1 MASDDVKRGRFV
13 EAASSEHHAAAHDL
27 AMDAIG
33 LHPGTRQYILDHK
46 LADVAGHLYTHP
58 ELVRDQD
65 EGEQLDTVKGLRE
78 KLAGGNAS
86 DEADANAKTGAY
98 LGARNVRAS
107 DRFAAL
113 QVQKREQGRRRY

>member
-1 MASDDVKRGRFV
+1 MASDVTMGRFI
-13 EAASSEHHAAAHDL
+13 EAASSGHHAAAHDV

-33 LHPGTRQYILDHK
+33 LHPGSKQYLLDHK

-65 EGEQLDTVKGLRE
+65 EGEQLDTVKKLRA
-78 KLAGGNAS
+78 KIAGGKDS
-86 DEADANAKTGAY
+86 EEADANEKTDGY
-98 LGARNVRAS
+98 LGPRGVRAS

-113 QVQKREQGRRRY
+113 KVQQRENNRRRY

>member
-1 MASDDVKRGRFV
+1 MASDVTMGRFI
-13 EAASSEHHAAAHDL
+13 EAASSEHHAAAHDV

-65 EGEQLDTVKGLRE
+65 EGEQLDTVK
-78 KLAGGNAS
+78 KLSAKVAGGNDS
-86 DEADANAKTGAY
+86 EEADANEKTDSY
-98 LGARNVRAS
+98 LGARGVRTS

-113 QVQKREQGRRRY
+113 KVQKRESGRRRY